1 MSQNRELDIA
11 RFIVEKTDSNI
22 FLTGKAGTGKTTFL
36 KDVKKYTKKNHIVL
50 APTGVAAVNAGAMT
64 IHSFFQFGFGPY
76 VKGISEPE
84 GNYMMRREKRELI
97 KISVLDTSGLTARD
111 AAELLSAA
119 TGAEVIQCIG
129 RKFVLYRKREE
140 A

>member
-1 MSQNRELDIA
+1 MKGKERAEFRKQANTLEP
-11 RFIVEKTDSNI
+11 I
-22 FLTGKAGTGKTTFL
+22 FQIGKAYIG
-36 KDVKKYTKKNHIVL
+36 DAMID
-50 APTGVAAVNAGAMT
+50 AIDGAL
-64 IHSFFQFGFGPY
+64 
-76 VKGISEPE
+76 
-84 GNYMMRREKRELI
+84 EKRELI

>member
-1 MSQNRELDIA
+1 MKGKGRAEFRKQANTLEP
-11 RFIVEKTDSNI
+11 I
-22 FLTGKAGTGKTTFL
+22 FQIGKADIG
-36 KDVKKYTKKNHIVL
+36 DAMID
-50 APTGVAAVNAGAMT
+50 AIDGAL
-64 IHSFFQFGFGPY
+64 
-76 VKGISEPE
+76 
-84 GNYMMRREKRELI
+84 EKRELI